1 MAELKPT
8 TGAAYTVPSNVKGS
22 GAVNN
27 RGVATRTGSSASG
40 KLSNVTV
47 SRYNAGVFGST
58 VIDNSWVD
66 KALSAGTFLS
76 NTQRPIG
83 IRVTSTLAGVANTL
97 LRSGAD
103 TPAFFRSIHKREV
116 YRTQLYTTAI
126 RAGAWNMVTAK
137 WTSGMAGISGAGYVS
152 GITDSYSSDVAA
164 NPSRSVPGRLVF
176 KGGAINP
183 VTKNYAAKT
192 G

>member
-27 RGVATRTGSSASG
+27 RGVATRTGSAASG
-40 KLSNVTV
+40 KLSNVAV
-47 SRYNAGVFGST
+47 SRYSAGGFGSV

-83 IRVTSTLAGVANTL
+83 IRVTSTLAGVANTI

-116 YRTQLYTTAI
+116 WRTHLYTTAI
-126 RAGAWNMVTAK
+126 RAGAWNITTGR

-152 GITDSYSSDVAA
+152 GITDSVNSDVAA
-164 NPSRSVPGRLVF
+164 NPSRTVPGRLVF
-176 KGGAINP
+176 RGGADP
-183 VTKNYAAKT
+183 VSRNYAKKT